1 MLAPRKT
8 LWSTPDGVLST
19 LISWIQLRPNDV
31 VCDIGCGDGRV
42 LIDWASRQTLSVA
55 FIGLEICPQRA
66 QQAENN
72 VKKAYASGIIPSHV
86 QVSIHCANAM
96 DALHLYRIATVF
108 FLYLIPRGLRLMK
121 PILLKV
127 AREQKLTAQRG
138 EPLRVVTYMSPL
150 PEETCIAKELCC
162 VDHQPG
168 AAWPLYLYHLYA
180 EEHTSDGVEQSY
192 DSKQHIQ
199 LYSA

>member
-8 LWSTPDGVLST
+8 LWSTPDGVLDT
-19 LISWIQLRPNDV
+19 LVSWVRLRPDDV

-42 LIDWASRQTLSVA
+42 LIEWASRQTNSVA
-55 FIGLEICPQRA
+55 FIGLEICPERA
-66 QQAENN
+66 QQAANN
-72 VKKAYASGIIPSHV
+72 IKEAYASGIIPSHA

-96 DALHLYRIATVF
+96 DAFHLYRNATVF

-121 PILLKV
+121 PVLLKV
-127 AREQKLTAQRG
+127 AREQQLTAERG

-150 PEETCIAKELCC
+150 PEETFIAKEQCS

-180 EEHTSDGVEQSY
+180 EEHTTDGVEQS
-192 DSKQHIQ
+192 HN
-199 LYSA
+199 L

>member
-19 LISWIQLRPNDV
+19 LILWVQLRPNDV

-42 LIDWASRQTLSVA
+42 LIEWASRQTHSVA
-55 FIGLEICPQRA
+55 FVGLEICPERA
-66 QQAENN
+66 LQAENN
-72 VKKAYASGIIPSHV
+72 VKEAYASGFIPSHV
-86 QVSIHCANAM
+86 QLSIHCANAM
-96 DALHLYRIATVF
+96 DALHLYRNATVF

-127 AREQKLTAQRG
+127 AREQELTAERG
-138 EPLRVVTYMSPL
+138 EPLRVVTYMSPFQG
-150 PEETCIAKELCC
+150 ETCIAKEQCN
-162 VDHQPG
+162 VHHQPG

-180 EEHTSDGVEQSY
+180 NEQTTVGVEQS
-192 DSKQHIQ
+192 SNSQQRIQ
-199 LYSA
+199 LHCD

>member
-8 LWSTPDGVLST
+8 LWSTPDGVLGT
-19 LISWIQLRPNDV
+19 LISWVQLRPNDV

-42 LIDWASRQTLSVA
+42 LIEWASRQTHAVA
-55 FIGLEICPQRA
+55 FFGLEICPERA

-72 VKKAYASGIIPSHV
+72 VKEAYATGIIPSHV
-86 QVSIHCANAM
+86 QVSIHCANAI
-96 DALHLYRIATVF
+96 DSLHLYRHATVF

-121 PILLKV
+121 PILFQV
-127 AREQKLTAQRG
+127 AREQELTAERG
-138 EPLRVVTYMSPL
+138 VPLRVITYMSPL
-150 PEETCIAKELCC
+150 PKEMYISKEQCH

-180 EEHTSDGVEQSY
+180 KTTTGVENKSN
-192 DSKQHIQ
+192 S
-199 LYSA
+199 